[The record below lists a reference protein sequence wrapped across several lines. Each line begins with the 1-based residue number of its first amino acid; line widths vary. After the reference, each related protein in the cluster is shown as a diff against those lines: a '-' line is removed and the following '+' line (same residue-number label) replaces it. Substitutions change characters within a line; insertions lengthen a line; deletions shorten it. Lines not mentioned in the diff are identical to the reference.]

1 MCPCPF
7 CTTVAIL
14 LCPLLLFP
22 ATRKW
27 LKSKIKKH
35 HCGCD
40 VCQKAEHQQHLADHT
55 PCHCQACQAATVSK
69 SRQSKAKGI
78 RIKARAVKT
87 SKAGKKRTTRKTR
100 QTRKTQRR
108 RK

>member
-40 VCQKAEHQQHLADHT
+40 VCQKAEHKQHLADHT
-55 PCHCQACQAATVSK
+55 PCHCQACQAAVASK
-69 SRQSKAKGI
+69 SCRGRPKGKEVKV
-78 RIKARAVKT
+78 RTVKT
-87 SKAGKKRTTRKTR
+87 SEAGKGRAKRQTR
-100 QTRKTQRR
+100 QVRKTQRR